1 MRRAT
6 TPRSTIGGSASSDP
20 TGSDAPTP
28 AACHNP
34 ARAPDPRLR
43 QEIGDPVLRFLVTN
57 VDFASLAEWWQAAG
71 MTDTFNAL
79 VLRDDPNDPK
89 APPTGSIEQLSDA
102 DLPEGDVTIDVDYSS
117 LNYKDGLALT
127 GQGRIVRS
135 YPMVPGIDLA
145 GTVTASDSPDY
156 AVGDEVLLTSWGMGE
171 RFWGGYAE
179 RQRVNSEFLVPR
191 PAGMSS
197 LDAMA
202 IGTAGLTAMLCVA
215 AIDDAGVTPAD
226 GPVIVTGAAGGVGS
240 LSVALLARLGF
251 EVAAVTGRPE
261 TQEYLRELGAARFL
275 TRDEMNEPARPLES
289 ETWSAAVDTVG
300 SAILAK
306 VISQTKYHG
315 VVTACGL
322 AAGPDLP
329 TTVLPFILRAV
340 RLIGIEGV
348 MTPTPVRI
356 AAWNRL
362 AELLPSD
369 VLAAMTEVIPLSE
382 LLDRG
387 PSILA
392 GQVRGRWVVD
402 PHR

>member
-1 MRRAT
+1 
-6 TPRSTIGGSASSDP
+6 
-20 TGSDAPTP
+20 
-28 AACHNP
+28 
-34 ARAPDPRLR
+34 
-43 QEIGDPVLRFLVTN
+43 V
-57 VDFASLAEWWQAAG
+57 
-71 MTDTFNAL
+71 TDTFNAL
-79 VLRDDPNDPK
+79 VLRQAESDPK
-89 APPTGSIEQLSDA
+89 APPTGSIEQLHDA
-102 DLPEGDVTIDVDYSS
+102 DLPEGDVTVDVDYSS
-117 LNYKDGLALT
+117 VNYKDGLALT
-127 GQGRIVRS
+127 GAGRVVRS

-145 GTVTASDSPDY
+145 GTVAASDSPDY
-156 AVGDEVLLTSWGMGE
+156 VVGDGVILTSWGMGE
-171 RFWGGYAE
+171 RFWGGYSE
-179 RQRVNSEFLVPR
+179 RQRVQSEFLVHR

-215 AIDDAGVTPAD
+215 AIEDAGVTPAD

-240 LSVALLARLGF
+240 LSVAMLARLGV

-261 TQEYLRELGAARFL
+261 THDYLGELGATRFL
-275 TRDEMNEPARPLES
+275 TREEMNEPARPMES
-289 ETWSAAVDTVG
+289 ETWAAAVDAVG

-306 VISQTKYHG
+306 VISQMKYHG

-348 MTPTPVRI
+348 MTPTPIRVV
-356 AAWNRL
+356 AWDRL
-362 AELLPSD
+362 VSLLPSE
-369 VLAAMTEVIPLSE
+369 VLASMTEVIPMSE
-382 LLDRG
+382 LLERG
-387 PSILA
+387 PNILT

>member
-1 MRRAT
+1 M
-6 TPRSTIGGSASSDP
+6 GSSR
-20 TGSDAPTP
+20 P
-28 AACHNP
+28 AAARPP
-34 ARAPDPRLR
+34 ARPDRQHRRL
-43 QEIGDPVLRFLVTN
+43 V
-57 VDFASLAEWWQAAG
+57 WQHEQV
-71 MTDTFNAL
+71 TDTFNAL
-79 VLRDDPNDPK
+79 VLRDDPANPK
-89 APPTGSIEQLSDA
+89 APPTGSIDRLTDA
-102 DLPEGDVTIDVDYSS
+102 DLPDGDVTIDVDYSS

-127 GQGRIVRS
+127 GAGRIVRS
-135 YPMVPGIDLA
+135 YPMVPGVDLA
-145 GTVTASDSPDY
+145 GTVTASDSPDF
-156 AVGDEVLLTSWGMGE
+156 AAGDGVILTSWGMGE
-171 RFWGGYAE
+171 RFWGGYSE
-179 RQRVNSEFLVPR
+179 RQRVKAEFLVHR
-191 PAGMSS
+191 PDGMSS

-215 AIDDAGVTPAD
+215 AIEDAGVTPAD

-251 EVAAVTGRPE
+251 EIAAVTGRPE
-261 TQEYLRELGAARFL
+261 TQDYLRELGATTFL
-275 TRDEMNEPARPLES
+275 TREEMNEPARPMES
-289 ETWSAAVDTVG
+289 ETWAAAVDTVG

-306 VISQTKYHG
+306 VISQMKYHG

-340 RLIGIEGV
+340 RLIGVEGV
-348 MTPTPVRI
+348 MTPTPIRV

-362 AELLPSD
+362 ASLLPSD
-369 VLAAMTEVIPLSE
+369 VLTSMTEVIPMSQ
-382 LLDRG
+382 LLERG

>member
-1 MRRAT
+1 MLRE
-6 TPRSTIGGSASSDP
+6 
-20 TGSDAPTP
+20 APT
-28 AACHNP
+28 
-34 ARAPDPRLR
+34 
-43 QEIGDPVLRFLVTN
+43 
-57 VDFASLAEWWQAAG
+57 
-71 MTDTFNAL
+71 
-79 VLRDDPNDPK
+79 DPK
-89 APPTGSIEQLSDA
+89 APPTGAIEQLTDA

-145 GTVTASDSPDY
+145 GTVTASDSSDF
-156 AVGDEVLLTSWGMGE
+156 AVGDGVIVTSWGMGE
-171 RFWGGYAE
+171 RFWGGYSE
-179 RQRVNSEFLVPR
+179 RQRVDSDVVVRR
-191 PAGMSS
+191 PDGMSS

-202 IGTAGLTAMLCVA
+202 IGTAGLTAMLCVS
-215 AIDDAGVTPAD
+215 AIEDAGVTPAD

-251 EVAAVTGRPE
+251 EVVAVTGRPE
-261 TQEYLRELGAARFL
+261 TQSYLGELGASRFL
-275 TRDEMNEPARPLES
+275 TREEMSEPSRPMET
-289 ETWSAAVDTVG
+289 ETWAAAVDTVG

-348 MTPTPVRI
+348 MTPTPVRV
-356 AAWNRL
+356 AAWERL
-362 AELLPSD
+362 ATLLPSD
-369 VLAAMTEVIPLSE
+369 VLASMTEVIPLSE

>member
-1 MRRAT
+1 
-6 TPRSTIGGSASSDP
+6 
-20 TGSDAPTP
+20 
-28 AACHNP
+28 
-34 ARAPDPRLR
+34 
-43 QEIGDPVLRFLVTN
+43 
-57 VDFASLAEWWQAAG
+57 

-79 VLRDDPNDPK
+79 VLREAANDPK

-127 GQGRIVRS
+127 GQGRIIRS

-145 GTVTASDSPDY
+145 GTVSTSASPDY
-156 AVGDEVLLTSWGMGE
+156 SVGDDVILTSWGMGE
-171 RFWGGYAE
+171 RFWGGYSE
-179 RQRVNSEFLVPR
+179 RQRVNSEFLVSR

-215 AIDDAGVTPAD
+215 AIQDAGVTPDD

-240 LSVALLARLGF
+240 MSVALLARLGF

-261 TQEYLRELGAARFL
+261 TQEYLGELGATTFL
-275 TRDEMNEPARPLES
+275 TREAMNEPSRPLES
-289 ETWSAAVDTVG
+289 ETWAAAVDTVG

-340 RLIGIEGV
+340 RLVGVEGV

-369 VLAAMTEVIPLSE
+369 LLATMTEVIPMSE

-387 PSILA
+387 PSILS

>member
-1 MRRAT
+1 
-6 TPRSTIGGSASSDP
+6 
-20 TGSDAPTP
+20 
-28 AACHNP
+28 
-34 ARAPDPRLR
+34 
-43 QEIGDPVLRFLVTN
+43 
-57 VDFASLAEWWQAAG
+57 

-79 VLRDDPNDPK
+79 VLRDAATQADPK
-89 APPTGSIEQLSDA
+89 APPTGSIEQLDDA
-102 DLPEGDVTIDVDYSS
+102 DLPDGDVTIDVDYSS

-145 GTVTASDSPDY
+145 GTVAASESADF
-156 AVGDEVLLTSWGMGE
+156 AVGDGVILTSWGMGE
-171 RFWGGYAE
+171 RFWGGYSE
-179 RQRVNSEFLVPR
+179 RQRVSSEFLVRR
-191 PAGMSS
+191 PTGMSS

-215 AIDDAGVTPAD
+215 AIQDAGVTPAD

-240 LSVALLARLGF
+240 LSVALLSRLGF

-261 TQEYLRELGAARFL
+261 TQDYLGELGATKFL
-275 TRDEMNEPARPLES
+275 TRDEMNEPARPMET
-289 ETWSAAVDTVG
+289 ETWAAAVDTVG

-306 VISQTKYHG
+306 IISQTKYHG

-340 RLIGIEGV
+340 RLIGVEGV
-348 MTPTPVRI
+348 MTPTPVRV

-369 VLAAMTEVIPLSE
+369 VLASMTEVIPMTE

-387 PSILA
+387 PSILG

>member
-1 MRRAT
+1 
-6 TPRSTIGGSASSDP
+6 
-20 TGSDAPTP
+20 
-28 AACHNP
+28 
-34 ARAPDPRLR
+34 
-43 QEIGDPVLRFLVTN
+43 
-57 VDFASLAEWWQAAG
+57 
-71 MTDTFNAL
+71 MTETFNAL
-79 VLRDDPNDPK
+79 MLRESGTDPK
-89 APPTGSIEQLSDA
+89 APHSGSIERLTEA
-102 DLPEGDVTIDVDYSS
+102 DLPAGDLTIEVDYSS

-127 GQGRIVRS
+127 GAGRIIRS

-145 GTVTASDSPDY
+145 GTVTATESPDF
-156 AVGDEVLLTSWGMGE
+156 AVGDGVILTSWGMGE
-171 RFWGGYAE
+171 RFWGGYSE
-179 RQRVNSEFLVPR
+179 RQRVNSEFVVHR

-215 AIDDAGVTPAD
+215 AIEEAGVTPDD

-261 TQEYLRELGAARFL
+261 TQEYLGELGATTFL
-275 TRDEMNEPARPLES
+275 TRDQMNEPARPMES
-289 ETWSAAVDTVG
+289 ETWAGAVDTVG

-306 VISQTKYHG
+306 VISQMKYHG

-348 MTPTPVRI
+348 MTPTPVRV
-356 AAWNRL
+356 AAWSRL
-362 AELLPSD
+362 AELLPSE
-369 VLAAMTEVIPLSE
+369 VLASMTEVIPMSE
-382 LLDRG
+382 LLERG

>member
-1 MRRAT
+1 
-6 TPRSTIGGSASSDP
+6 
-20 TGSDAPTP
+20 
-28 AACHNP
+28 
-34 ARAPDPRLR
+34 
-43 QEIGDPVLRFLVTN
+43 
-57 VDFASLAEWWQAAG
+57 

-79 VLRDDPNDPK
+79 VLREATDDPK
-89 APPTGSIEQLSDA
+89 APPTGAVEQLSDA
-102 DLPEGDVTIDVDYSS
+102 DLPAGDLTIDVDYSS

-145 GTVTASDSPDY
+145 GTVAASDSPDF
-156 AVGDEVLLTSWGMGE
+156 AVGDGVILTSWGMGE
-171 RFWGGYAE
+171 RFWGGYSE
-179 RQRVNSEFLVPR
+179 RQRVSSEFVVRR
-191 PAGMSS
+191 PDGMTS

-215 AIDDAGVTPAD
+215 AIEDAGVTPGD

-261 TQEYLRELGAARFL
+261 TQDYLGELGATRFL
-275 TRDEMNEPARPLES
+275 TRDEMNEPARPMET
-289 ETWSAAVDTVG
+289 ETWAAAVDTVG

-348 MTPTPVRI
+348 MTPTPVRV
-356 AAWNRL
+356 AAWQRL
-362 AELLPSD
+362 ATLLPSD
-369 VLAAMTEVIPLSE
+369 VLASMTEVIPLSE
-382 LLDRG
+382 LLERG